1 MSNGVDSSWT
11 GVKIRRSC
19 RDRRHL
25 KKTMVK
31 LVFFRDVGFGDF
43 GNWLGWLKSGMQF
56 RGMLR
61 VLPYLGNICLTCRIR
76 IYKIDI
82 WEVKI

>member
-1 MSNGVDSSWT
+1 MSKFGVVVEIDD
-11 GVKIRRSC
+11 IQ
-19 RDRRHL
+19 

-56 RGMLR
+56 RGTMGL
-61 VLPYLGNICLTCRIR
+61 VNTL
-76 IYKIDI
+76 
-82 WEVKI
+82 

>member
-1 MSNGVDSSWT
+1 
-11 GVKIRRSC
+11 
-19 RDRRHL
+19 
-25 KKTMVK
+25 MVK

-43 GNWLGWLKSGMQF
+43 GNWLKSGMQF

-82 WEVKI
+82 QEVKI

>member
-1 MSNGVDSSWT
+1 MVGPVSKFSAVVEIDN
-11 GVKIRRSC
+11 IQ
-19 RDRRHL
+19 

-31 LVFFRDVGFGDF
+31 LVFFRDVEFGDF
-43 GNWLGWLKSGMQF
+43 GNWLGWLKSGKQF

-61 VLPYLGNICLTCRIR
+61 VLHYLGNICLTCRIR

-82 WEVKI
+82 REVKI